1 MIRDI
6 LVNVLSRAL
15 RSNLS
20 IFNLTLRLLILI
32 GGYNRLRNTMS
43 INCNELLFLFLNLL
57 INIFIGNCKIKP
69 EHNLELNNNT
79 DIIKWVKT
87 ELI

>member
-1 MIRDI
+1 
-6 LVNVLSRAL
+6 
-15 RSNLS
+15 
-20 IFNLTLRLLILI
+20 
-32 GGYNRLRNTMS
+32 MS
-43 INCNELLFLFLNLL
+43 INCIELLFLFLNLL